1 MANHKSAIKRIRQTI
16 KKNRRNKTYRTLLKT
31 TTKKVLAEVENK
43 SKDQA
48 TAVLK
53 QATKMISKIASKG
66 VIHKRTAS
74 RKIAN
79 LARKVHKLSLSG

>member
-1 MANHKSAIKRIRQTI
+1 MANHKSAVKRIRQTA

-31 TTKKVLAEVENK
+31 TTKKVLAEIENK

-48 TAVLK
+48 TAILK
-53 QATKMISKIASKG
+53 QATKTISKIAGKG

-74 RKIAN
+74 RKISN